1 MWYNVGIWEIITWYG
16 IIKHSEKYFFNYRLS
31 KEWWHLIFFNMLPKY
46 SYPFNYL
53 LMNLMCKQ
61 AEAQIVATT
70 QTVDRLS
77 IHKIII
83 VSHQQTVARVG
94 LHLYPYCHY
103 RWNCHRYS
111 SIQASPKIYIC
122 LEALLMDWG
131 LGHFG
136 HPPPKKNRITPD
148 ICNNAV

>member
-1 MWYNVGIWEIITWYG
+1 MLESGKLHDMESLNIVKNIFSITDCLRSGDIWFSSICFQNTHSLYELNVQTSGGTNCRHDTNCWQ
-16 IIKHSEKYFFNYRLS
+16 IKHT
-31 KEWWHLIFFNMLPKY
+31 
-46 SYPFNYL
+46 
-53 LMNLMCKQ
+53 
-61 AEAQIVATT
+61 A
-70 QTVDRLS
+70 
-77 IHKIII
+77 HKIII

-103 RWNCHRYS
+103 RWNCHKYS

-136 HPPPKKNRITPD
+136 HPPPPLKKKKKKN
-148 ICNNAV
+148 